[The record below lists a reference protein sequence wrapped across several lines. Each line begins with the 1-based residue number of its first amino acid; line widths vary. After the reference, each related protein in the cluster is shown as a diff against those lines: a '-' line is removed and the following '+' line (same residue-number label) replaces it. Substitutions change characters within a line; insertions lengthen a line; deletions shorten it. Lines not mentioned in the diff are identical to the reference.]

1 MNAVKNTINPDQLAK
16 SGKKANFKMVE
27 EKMVLTDGIR
37 SVELYHVADSHH
49 SDTFL
54 MAYLPKEKLLIEADS
69 FTPGPPNAP
78 PPAQLNPH
86 HTNLVDN
93 LQRLNMPVDKILPLH
108 GRTVPATELYAA
120 AGQSPP
126 K

>member
-1 MNAVKNTINPDQLAK
+1 MAK
-16 SGKKANFKMVE
+16 SGKNPRFKTVDEKA
-27 EKMVLTDGIR
+27 VLSDGTR

-54 MAYLPKEKLLIEADS
+54 MVYLPKEKLLIEADS
-69 FTPGPPNAP
+69 FTPLPPNTPVPTP
-78 PPAQLNPH
+78 PNPL

-93 LQRLNMPVDKILPLH
+93 LTQLKMPVDRILPLH
-108 GRTVPATELYAA
+108 GRVVPATDLYAA
-120 AGQSPP
+120 VGQNPP

>member
-1 MNAVKNTINPDQLAK
+1 V
-16 SGKKANFKMVE
+16 
-27 EKMVLTDGIR
+27 R

-54 MAYLPKEKLLIEADS
+54 MAYLPKERLLIEADS

-78 PPAQLNPH
+78 PPAQLNPL

-93 LQRLNMPVDKILPLH
+93 LQRLNVPVDKILPLH
-108 GRTVPATELYAA
+108 GRVAPATELYAA
-120 AGQSPP
+120 VGQSPP